1 MNLDLII
8 LPSQTEEIRRKV
20 SLTNDEWLI
29 LSQCVESFSE
39 TYRSRHSQVIATYV
53 TRGQLEEAVIEGQ
66 KMNNLLK
73 RLDQIQISL
82 L

>member
-1 MNLDLII
+1 VNLDLII